1 LNPLK
6 IFFFKGVARSI
17 ECRHNGV
24 HRNAAD
30 LKKPSG
36 FKEIAKADSDFEA
49 E

>member
-1 LNPLK
+1 M
-6 IFFFKGVARSI
+6 ASI
-17 ECRHNGV
+17 ETQLN
-24 HRNAAD
+24 